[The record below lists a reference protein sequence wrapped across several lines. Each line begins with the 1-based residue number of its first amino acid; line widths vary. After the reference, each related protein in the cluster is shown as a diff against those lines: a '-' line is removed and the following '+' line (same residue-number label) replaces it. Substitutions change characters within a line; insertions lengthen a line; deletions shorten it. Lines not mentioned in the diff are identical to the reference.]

1 MDLERLY
8 EYGLLSF
15 GLDQADRHYDAL
27 IDRFSELAQT
37 PHLWQSVDPIRSGYR
52 RNASKRVAVVRM
64 TPFYLHGWTG

>member
-37 PHLWQSVDPIRSGYR
+37 PSMAIR
-52 RNASKRVAVVRM
+52 
-64 TPFYLHGWTG
+64 

>member
-27 IDRFSELAQT
+27 IDRFLNWRKLPIYGNPLTISVAAIAAM
-37 PHLWQSVDPIRSGYR
+37 HL
-52 RNASKRVAVVRM
+52 K
-64 TPFYLHGWTG
+64 